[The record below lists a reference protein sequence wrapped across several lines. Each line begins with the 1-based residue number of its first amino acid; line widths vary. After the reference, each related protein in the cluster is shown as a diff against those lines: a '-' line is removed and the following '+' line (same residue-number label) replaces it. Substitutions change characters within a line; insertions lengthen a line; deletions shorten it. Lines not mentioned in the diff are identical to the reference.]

1 MLGGYKHIYT
11 AGSSKGGTCAIYYG
25 LKYNVDEVYA
35 SACQYHIGKY
45 LSNKPKVLIGMMGK
59 HYTGNS
65 LKTLDNMVPNMIKE
79 HALSKTII
87 NCFYSE
93 KEHTYE
99 KHIVDLKKDLEES
112 GIKYTVTT
120 DDYTAHGEN
129 GIYFSAHL
137 KRIFNR

>member
-1 MLGGYKHIYT
+1 
-11 AGSSKGGTCAIYYG
+11 
-25 LKYNVDEVYA
+25 
-35 SACQYHIGKY
+35 
-45 LSNKPKVLIGMMGK
+45 MMGK

-87 NCFYSE
+87 NLFYSE